1 MKECPFC
8 VGFPCVEC
16 KFCTKFYNNGQR
28 IIKRTKTLP
37 DDSEERYSMPK
48 SINDES
54 DLFVPASYTPMTEK
68 EAEVACSY
76 DYPFEDFRT
85 LDELVDD
92 LNLLLAKDAMGR
104 NRLF

>member
-1 MKECPFC
+1 
-8 VGFPCVEC
+8 
-16 KFCTKFYNNGQR
+16 
-28 IIKRTKTLP
+28 
-37 DDSEERYSMPK
+37 MPK
-48 SINDES
+48 TINDES

-85 LDELVDD
+85 TDELFRD
-92 LNLLLAKDAMGR
+92 LDLLLAKNAMGR